1 MELSFKEP
9 TSKEVALNLARKM
22 NRVKLSQLIKAIDVE
37 EWKELFTMHKVL
49 LSHQERKRY
58 YRIKIHYE
66 KEEWIKKEF
75 ELSYGD
81 IEKKIRD
88 SVINTLL
95 NYINR
100 VKKKNELR
108 AEIKRGTVS

>member
-1 MELSFKEP
+1 
-9 TSKEVALNLARKM
+9 
-22 NRVKLSQLIKAIDVE
+22 
-37 EWKELFTMHKVL
+37 MHKVL

>member
-1 MELSFKEP
+1 MLGY
-9 TSKEVALNLARKM
+9 
-22 NRVKLSQLIKAIDVE
+22 
-37 EWKELFTMHKVL
+37 
-49 LSHQERKRY
+49 QERKRF

-66 KEEWIKKEF
+66 KEEFIKNEF

-81 IEKKIRD
+81 IEKKIKD
-88 SVINTLL
+88 SVISALL

-108 AEIKRGTVS
+108 AEIKRGDVVEKEDREEELQDDEENDDREKEDKDKLLKEFIESVKEDT